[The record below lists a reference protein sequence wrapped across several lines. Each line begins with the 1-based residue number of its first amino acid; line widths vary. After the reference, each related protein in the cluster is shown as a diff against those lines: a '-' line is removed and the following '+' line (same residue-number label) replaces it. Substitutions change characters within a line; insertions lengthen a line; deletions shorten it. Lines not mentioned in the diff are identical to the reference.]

1 MSKVC
6 IAQLRDPTYRTHQAH
21 TNYAES
27 APLILAF
34 FAGHNAAKA
43 GHNYK
48 DTSAPFVDDAER
60 LEAFNLGWDEGSK
73 ANV

>member
-1 MSKVC
+1 MSKVF
-6 IAQLRDPTYRTHQAH
+6 IKQLRDPEYRKQQAF

-43 GHNYK
+43 GHNYI
-48 DTSAPFVDDAER
+48 DTKAPFVNDADN
-60 LEAFNLGWDEGSK
+60 LEAFNVGWDEGSK
-73 ANV
+73 AR